1 METCTIEI
9 PEIPSGRKYWF
20 LRTENGEYYKDF
32 KENNF
37 IAYGLDE
44 ISEIPELKAAQTAED
59 AYTIIYSKLLAIK
72 KNKRSATFYTK
83 QVLKFVNSFNIGD
96 IVVIPSKRS
105 VEYSIGIIES
115 DIYIDPSFTNE
126 NPEALRGTYEPY
138 TLCPYLK
145 RRRVRWLKVVRRD
158 KLPIQL
164 LRFAFAHQAL
174 ADVTKHDHYIDR
186 LLHPV
191 YSKNNKAY
199 LSLIINQRN
208 GIPAE
213 EMANL
218 LSAPITLLRLL
229 NDSLPPE
236 IANDNS
242 IIESRVIAE
251 SPGTAQ
257 FVGTTSKIAGILLI
271 IGVFSIGANLK
282 INISGIELEL
292 QSKGIIQLYLEHVS
306 EEHRHEEK
314 MFELDLAAKKLNSSL
329 NALEV
334 NTPRELIK

>member
-1 METCTIEI
+1 METCTITI
-9 PEIPSGRKYWF
+9 PEVPSDRRYWF

-37 IAYGLDE
+37 IAYSLDE
-44 ISEIPELKAAQTAED
+44 ISDIPELKAAQTAED
-59 AYTIIYSKLLAIK
+59 IYTIVYSKILSIK
-72 KNKRSATFYTK
+72 ENKRSATFHAR

-105 VEYSIGIIES
+105 VEYSIGVIES
-115 DIYIDPSFTNE
+115 DVYIDNSFTNDDSQ
-126 NPEALRGTYEPY
+126 ALKSTYEFY
-138 TLCPYLK
+138 KLCPFLK
-145 RRRVRWLKVVRRD
+145 RRRVRWLKVIRRD
-158 KLPIQL
+158 KLPLQL

-174 ADVTKHDHYIDR
+174 ADVTKYDHYIDR
-186 LLHPV
+186 ILHPV
-191 YSKNNKAY
+191 YTKNNRAY

-218 LSAPITLLRLL
+218 LSAPITLLRLV
-229 NDSLPPE
+229 NEFLPPE

-251 SPGTAQ
+251 SPGAAQ
-257 FVGTTSKIAGILLI
+257 FVGTASKIAGVLLI
-271 IGVFSIGANLK
+271 LGVFAVGADLK
-282 INISGIELEL
+282 VNVRGVDLEL
-292 QSKGIIQLYLEHVS
+292 HSKGLIQLYLDYVS
-306 EEHRHEEK
+306 EDHRHEEK
-314 MFELDLAAKKLNSSL
+314 IHELDLAAKRLNSSL
-329 NALEV
+329 NALEI

>member
-1 METCTIEI
+1 MDFHTIDI
-9 PEIPSGRKYWF
+9 PEVPSDRKYWF

-44 ISEIPELKAAQTAED
+44 ISDISELKSAQTAED
-59 AYTIIYSKLLAIK
+59 MYTIVYSKILSIK
-72 KNKRSATFYTK
+72 ENRRSATFHTR
-83 QVLKFVNSFNIGD
+83 QVLKFVNSFDIGD

-105 VEYSIGIIES
+105 VEYSIGLIES
-115 DIYIDPSFTNE
+115 EVYVDDSFTNDDSQ
-126 NPEALRGTYEPY
+126 ALKSTYESY
-138 TLCPYLK
+138 KLCPFLK
-145 RRRVRWLKVVRRD
+145 RRRVRWLKVIRRD
-158 KLPIQL
+158 KLPLQL

-174 ADVTKHDHYIDR
+174 ADVTKYDHYIDR
-186 LLHPV
+186 ILHPV
-191 YSKNNKAY
+191 YTKNNRAY

-229 NDSLPPE
+229 NDVLPPE

-251 SPGTAQ
+251 SPGAAQ
-257 FVGTTSKIAGILLI
+257 FVGTASKIAGVLLI
-271 IGVFSIGANLK
+271 LGVFAVGADLK
-282 INISGIELEL
+282 VNVRGVDLEL
-292 QSKGIIQLYLEHVS
+292 HSKGLIQMYLDYVS
-306 EEHRHEEK
+306 EDHRHEEK
-314 MFELDLAAKKLNSSL
+314 IHELDLAAKRLNSSL
-329 NALEV
+329 NALEI